1 MAGQWVKRLITG
13 VVVATASC
21 AVLLFAGCSVGA
33 LQGKQCD
40 DGQER
45 AFEVLGGLLTTVMGL
60 AIKLEALDG
69 PSAADR
75 EKQFRSGGASAWV
88 RAEDVID
95 PDL

>member
-13 VVVATASC
+13 VVVATAAC
-21 AVLLFAGCSVGA
+21 AVLLFAGCSVGL
-33 LQGKQCD
+33 LQGKQCE

-45 AFEVLGGLLTTVMGL
+45 VCAVLGGLLTTVMGL

-69 PSAADR
+69 PSAAYG
-75 EKQFRSGGASAWV
+75 EKQFRSGGASAWC

-95 PDL
+95 PDR